1 MDKRTKETVKIF
13 DDAAERYQDK
23 YMDVSSYS
31 EHLSLFC
38 EALSSDEA
46 SILDVACGPGNVAKY
61 IVGRLP
67 SAIIT
72 STDLSSKMLELTKV
86 NVPSATTLLLDAKA
100 IKSIDK
106 KYDGI
111 LASFIFPYLSKVEV
125 VDFIQDSAS
134 ILNDEGVLY
143 ISTMQGSDS
152 DSGYVGPSDGVQMYI
167 NYHEVNYVEQA
178 LNEFGFEIVTSVIQP
193 YDYGVDNNGTD
204 IIILAKLKN

>member
-38 EALSSDEA
+38 GALTANEAF
-46 SILDVACGPGNVAKY
+46 ILDVACGPGNVAKY

-67 SAIIT
+67 NAKIT
-72 STDLSSKMLELTKV
+72 STDLSSKMLELTKA
-86 NVPSATTLLLDAKA
+86 NVPSVTTLLLDAKA
-100 IKSIDK
+100 LKSIDK
-106 KYDGI
+106 KFDGI
-111 LASFIFPYLSKVEV
+111 LASFIFPYLSKAEV
-125 VDFIQDSAS
+125 VDFIHDSTS
-134 ILNDEGVLY
+134 ILKEEGVLY
-143 ISTMQGSDS
+143 ISTMQGSYA
-152 DSGYVGPSDGVQMYI
+152 DSGYVGPSDGVQMYM
-167 NYHEVNYVEQA
+167 NYHEVNYIEQA
-178 LNEFGFEIVTSVIQP
+178 LIGNGFEILSSVIQP